1 MKKIFVLLLCIVTL
15 NPLILRADEGMWLPM
30 LLKKY
35 NEKDMQKKGFK
46 LTAEDLYSVN
56 NASLKDAIVQFGGG
70 CTGEVVSSEGLLL
83 TNHHCGYRQI
93 QSHSSLENNYLEY
106 GFWAK
111 TRNEELPNPGLSVK
125 FLVYMDDITNR
136 ILEGITDQTPED
148 ERIKLVAERSKAVA
162 KEAETEKGYTAIV
175 KPIYYGNQYILYV
188 YEEFTDVRLVGT
200 PPDAIGK
207 FGGDS
212 DNWMFPRHT
221 ADFSVFRIYAGKDN
235 KPASYAADNVP
246 YKPKKYFRIS
256 LNGVNEK
263 DFTFIYGFPGTTQE
277 YIPSYAVEMLMQHNP
292 HKIALRDQRLEII
305 NSAMAKDEGIRIK
318 YASKQ
323 NSIANAWKKW
333 QGELKGLDRLN
344 AVQVK
349 QAQEQQF
356 NSWAAQN
363 AERTTR
369 YGKVL
374 NQLKEVYANMN
385 EVSLVNDYHREAVMG
400 IELLKFASDLAKVVD
415 KNMLPEELVKKA
427 QELTESVVPAFFK
440 DYDQAIDRKVA
451 SAMLSSYHKNIAKP
465 YHPEYYTMLYT
476 ESGNGIERLLDK
488 VFRETRLLDKEYLTN
503 LLNSR
508 DTATIL
514 NGIRA
519 DIAYRL
525 YSSFNQLMKGKV
537 DDTLNAYKEKANLLQ
552 RTYMS
557 GLMEMEPSKSF
568 YPDANSTLRV
578 AYGYVDGFNP
588 TDGARYSHYTTLDG
602 VMEKSLLPADD
613 YKVPDKLKQLYDSSD
628 YGRYA
633 NAKGSQPVCFIAT
646 NHTTGGNSGS
656 PILNAK
662 GELIGINFD
671 RCWESTMSDIMF
683 DPDYCRN
690 ISVDIR
696 YVLFII
702 DKYAGAKHLI
712 DEMSIVK

>member
-1 MKKIFVLLLCIVTL
+1 MKKLLILLCFVIITPRSL
-15 NPLILRADEGMWLPM
+15 LADEGMWLPM

-35 NEKDMQKKGFK
+35 NEKDMQQKGFK
-46 LTAEDLYSVN
+46 LTADDLYSIN

-70 CTGEVVSSEGLLL
+70 CTGEVVSAEGLLL
-83 TNHHCGYRQI
+83 TNHHCGYSQI

-111 TRNEELPNPGLSVK
+111 TRSEELPNPKLTVK
-125 FLVYMDDITNR
+125 FLVRMDDVTDR
-136 ILEGITDQTPED
+136 ILEGINDQTPED
-148 ERIKLVAERSKAVA
+148 ERIKLVEERSKTVA
-162 KEAETEKGYTAIV
+162 KESETEKGYTSIV

-221 ADFSVFRIYAGKDN
+221 GDFSVFRIYAGKDN
-235 KPASYAADNVP
+235 KPAPYSTDNVP
-246 YKPKKYFRIS
+246 YKPKKYFHVS
-256 LNGVNEK
+256 LNGINQN

-305 NSAMAKDEGIRIK
+305 NAAMAKDQSIRIK

-344 AVQVK
+344 AVQKK
-349 QAQEQQF
+349 QLQEQQF
-356 NSWAAQN
+356 TSWVAQN
-363 AERTTR
+363 AAHNAR

-374 NQLKEVYANMN
+374 SLLKEVYANMN
-385 EVSLVNDYHREAVMG
+385 EISLVNDYYREAILG
-400 IELLKFASDLAKVVD
+400 IELLNFCSQLGKAID
-415 KNMLPEELVKKA
+415 KDQLPEEFIKEA
-427 QELTESVVPAFFK
+427 EGLTTATVPTFYK
-440 DYDQAIDRKVA
+440 NYSQLIDQKLFVA
-451 SAMLSSYHKNIAKP
+451 MASSYHKNIAKP
-465 YHPEYYTMLYT
+465 YHPEYYTQLYM
-476 ESGNGIERLLDK
+476 ECGNNIDKLMDK
-488 VFRETRLLDKEYLTN
+488 VFKETKLLDEAYLTN
-503 LLNSR
+503 LLNSK
-508 DTATIL
+508 DAATIK
-514 NGIRA
+514 NAITT

-525 YSSFNQLMKGKV
+525 YSSFTQMMKEKV
-537 DDTLNAYKEKANLLQ
+537 DDTLKQHKEKANLLQ

-557 GLMEMEPSKSF
+557 GLMEMEPDKKF

-588 TDGARYSHYTTLDG
+588 VDGVRYGYYTTLNG
-602 VMEKSLLPADD
+602 VIEKSLLPADD
-613 YKVPDKLKQLYDSSD
+613 YKVPDKLKQLHANHD

-633 NAKGSQPVCFIAT
+633 NAKGEQPVCFIAT

-683 DPDYCRN
+683 DPNYCRN

-702 DKYAGAKHLI
+702 DKYAGATHLVN
-712 DEMSIVK
+712 EMTIAK

>member
-1 MKKIFVLLLCIVTL
+1 MKKILIVLCFAIISPTMLL
-15 NPLILRADEGMWLPM
+15 ADEGMWLPM

-35 NEKDMQKKGFK
+35 NEKDMQKKGFR

-56 NASLKDAIVQFGGG
+56 KASLKDAIVQFGGG
-70 CTGEVVSSEGLLL
+70 CTGELVSAEGLLL

-111 TRNEELPNPGLSVK
+111 TRSEELPNPGLTVK
-125 FLVYMDDITNR
+125 FLVRMNDVTDR

-148 ERIKLVAERSKAVA
+148 ERIKLVNERSKAVA
-162 KEAETEKGYTAIV
+162 KESETEKGYTSIV

-212 DNWMFPRHT
+212 DNWMWPRHT
-221 ADFSVFRIYAGKDN
+221 GDFSVFRIYAGKDN
-235 KPASYAADNVP
+235 KPASYSTDNVP
-246 YKPKKYFRIS
+246 YKPKKYFHIS
-256 LNGVNEK
+256 LKGVNQN

-292 HKIALRDQRLEII
+292 HKIALRDQRLDII
-305 NSAMAKDEGIRIK
+305 NADMAKDESTRIK

-344 AVQVK
+344 AVQKK
-349 QAQEQQF
+349 QAEEQQF
-356 NSWAAQN
+356 ISWTSQN

-374 NQLKEVYANMN
+374 NQLKDVYANMN
-385 EVSLVNDYHREAVMG
+385 EVSLVNDYYREAIMG
-400 IELLKFASDLAKVVD
+400 VELLKFCSDLAKIID
-415 KNMLPEELVKKA
+415 KKQLPEELIKQA
-427 QELTESVVPAFFK
+427 ERLTGYTTSNFFK
-440 DYDQAIDRKVA
+440 DYIQSIDKRVFT
-451 SAMLSSYHKNIAKP
+451 AMFSSYHKNIAKP
-465 YHPEYYTMLYT
+465 YHPEYYTLLYT
-476 ESGNGIERLLDK
+476 ECGNSIDRLADK
-488 VFRETRLLDKEYLTN
+488 VFRETKLLDEEYLTK
-503 LLNSR
+503 LLNNK
-508 DTATIL
+508 DATLIL
-514 NGIRA
+514 NSIRT

-525 YSSFNQLMKGKV
+525 FSSFNQMMKDKV
-537 DDTLNAYKEKANLLQ
+537 DEVLKSHKNKANLLQ

-557 GLMEMEPSKSF
+557 GLMEMEPNKSF

-578 AYGYVDGFNP
+578 AYGYVDGFYP
-588 TDGARYSHYTTLDG
+588 TDGVRYKHYTTLDG
-602 VMEKSLLPADD
+602 VIEKAMLPADD
-613 YKVPDKLKQLYDSSD
+613 YRIPEKLKQLHANRD
-628 YGRYA
+628 YGRYT
-633 NAKGSQPVCFIAT
+633 NTKGELPVGFIAT

-656 PILNAK
+656 PILNGT
-662 GELIGINFD
+662 GELVGINFD

-696 YVLFII
+696 YVLFVI

-712 DEMSIVK
+712 DEMTIAK